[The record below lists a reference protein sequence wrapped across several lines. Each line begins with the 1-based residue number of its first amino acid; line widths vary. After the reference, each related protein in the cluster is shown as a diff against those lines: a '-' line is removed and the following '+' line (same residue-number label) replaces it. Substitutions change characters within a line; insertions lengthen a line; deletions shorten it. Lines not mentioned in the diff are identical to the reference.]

1 MDKEVHRSLIHNS
14 KKMKTTQPFINR
26 KMDKLWFVY
35 ANEIFYNYREETSD
49 TDMVMSNIS
58 HTRKSTVQLQ
68 LYRIQENTKLS
79 CGNRNKSGYLWKD
92 GVLTGSSLGGLL
104 GCCKCSVFRFRGC
117 HRWSVTIW
125 ASGRGGKNNL
135 SKHLQVKKGRFI
147 RESCKISCKE
157 TVGKL
162 AREELMARR

>member
-49 TDMVMSNIS
+49 IDMVMSNIS

-79 CGNRNKSGYLWKD
+79 CGNRNKSGYL
-92 GVLTGSSLGGLL
+92 
-104 GCCKCSVFRFRGC
+104 
-117 HRWSVTIW
+117 
-125 ASGRGGKNNL
+125 
-135 SKHLQVKKGRFI
+135 
-147 RESCKISCKE
+147 
-157 TVGKL
+157 
-162 AREELMARR
+162 